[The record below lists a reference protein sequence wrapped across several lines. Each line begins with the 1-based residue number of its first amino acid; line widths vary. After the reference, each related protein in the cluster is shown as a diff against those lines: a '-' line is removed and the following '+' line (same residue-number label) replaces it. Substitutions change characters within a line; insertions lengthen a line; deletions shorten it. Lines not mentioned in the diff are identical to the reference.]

1 MPSHFLSN
9 FKFSDNS
16 ENSVIHRQ
24 ISTLWI
30 SCGLWITLWI
40 TFVEWCR
47 KVFLDISFW
56 PTLSGRQ
63 NRGECQHLIFRWKID
78 KFFTMSKFPE
88 IENGSQLRM
97 VLTWEWLSPST
108 ENDYQLGGHTRLRCT
123 NWEWVSTNNK
133 LSENLNF

>member
-40 TFVEWCR
+40 TFCR
-47 KVFLDISFW
+47 MVSKSFSW
-56 PTLSGRQ
+56 HFILADPQRPAKSGRMSTPNFSVKNWQ
-63 NRGECQHLIFRWKID
+63 IFHNV
-78 KFFTMSKFPE
+78 E
-88 IENGSQLRM
+88 ISRN
-97 VLTWEWLSPST
+97 WDWLSTERASQSKMIIIAT
-108 ENDYQLGGHTRLRCT
+108 ENDYQLGRHARVCCT